1 LWRTLRENRSERRG
15 TALTSLA
22 AARPDLFTN
31 IHLLCGS
38 TMAYYAASRAQASL
52 DTRKAESFV
61 FLYADL
67 GMHRSFHIA
76 ANEDRSAT
84 WTTGTSG

>member
-1 LWRTLRENRSERRG
+1 
-15 TALTSLA
+15 
-22 AARPDLFTN
+22 
-31 IHLLCGS
+31 
-38 TMAYYAASRAQASL
+38 MAYYAASRAQASL